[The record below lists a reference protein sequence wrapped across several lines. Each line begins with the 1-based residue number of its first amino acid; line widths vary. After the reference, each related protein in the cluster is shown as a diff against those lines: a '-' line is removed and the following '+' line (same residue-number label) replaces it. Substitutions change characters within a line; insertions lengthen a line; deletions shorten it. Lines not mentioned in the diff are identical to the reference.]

1 MKIIEALK
9 QIKDLKR
16 KVEDLREKVLKNC
29 ALANFETPLYPDQKK
44 QVAEWIQAHSDVLKE
59 VLRLRIAVQKT
70 NLATNV
76 TIEIGG
82 KQVTKSIA
90 EWVHRRRDLA
100 TEELKMYQCLTD
112 RGIKEGIGK
121 GPAGDALEIKIV
133 RFYDPTDRDN
143 KLELFSNEPSLIDGK
158 LEIINAVTDIVE

>member
-9 QIKDLKR
+9 QVKDLQR
-16 KVEDLREKVLKNC
+16 KAQDLRDKVQKNC
-29 ALANFETPLYPDQKK
+29 ALANFETPPYSDQKK

-59 VLRLRIAVQKT
+59 ILRLRVAIQRT
-70 NLATNV
+70 NLAVSV

-82 KQVTKSIA
+82 KQVTKTIA

-100 TEELKMYQCLTD
+100 SEELKMWQGLSD

-121 GPAGDALEIKIV
+121 GPAGDALEIKVV
-133 RFYDPTDRDN
+133 RFYDPAERDG
-143 KLELFSNEPSLIDGK
+143 KLDLFSNEPSLVDGK
-158 LEIINAVTDIVE
+158 LEIVNAVTDIIE